1 MEINIKD
8 ILKWIKD
15 QDKDNIDIILEMFI
29 RDTLKRERRM
39 EEEKCISQMEIV
51 MMECG
56 KVA

>member
-8 ILKWIKD
+8 ILKWIKN

-29 RDTLKRERRM
+29 KDTLKKEKRM
-39 EEEKCISQMEIV
+39 EEGKYISQMEIV